1 MARVAT
7 KPHERVLE
15 YFRTADLAQ
24 AELVLDLAKA
34 ELKRRADM
42 PALKPATEVTYRT
55 APAAKTATPKTA
67 PVTKARKKPGPK
79 PGSKRRPRQSHMDI
93 PPADPPL
100 LKDEPL
106 LDLEEEF
113 AHQ

>member
-42 PALKPATEVTYRT
+42 PALPATI
-55 APAAKTATPKTA
+55 APAAKAAAPKTA
-67 PVTKARKKPGPK
+67 PVVKARKKPGPK

-93 PPADPPL
+93 PPAASPL
-100 LKDEPL
+100 LEDEPL
-106 LDLEEEF
+106 LEPAEEF

>member
-15 YFRTADLAQ
+15 YFRTADIGQ

-34 ELKRRADM
+34 ELKRRAEL
-42 PALKPATEVTYRT
+42 PASKPAATS
-55 APAAKTATPKTA
+55 PAKATTKTAAPKVA
-67 PVTKARKKPGPK
+67 PVPKARKKPGPK
-79 PGSKRRPRQSHMDI
+79 PGSKRQPRQSHMDI
-93 PPADPPL
+93 PPAAPPL
-100 LKDEPL
+100 LEDKPQPL
-106 LDLEEEF
+106 EDREEEF